1 MGSVAVF
8 SRSLGLLE
16 SLSWREA
23 QDVCEGLGGYLAE
36 IRSEE
41 QQTFLVGLLA
51 LLQYKVPAI
60 IISLQESIAMLEEE
74 FTGSRSWFIGLTDFG
89 HEGR

>member
-1 MGSVAVF
+1 ML

-41 QQTFLVGLLA
+41 QQTFLVGILA
-51 LLQYKVPAI
+51 LLQYKVAAI
-60 IISLQESIAMLEEE
+60 MFFSAGKYRHAGGGVHWLQELVHWSH
-74 FTGSRSWFIGLTDFG
+74 GLWS
-89 HEGR
+89 